1 MVSPALEQLARDL
14 AGQVKLVTGQ
24 RRADS
29 LLCGVAPLDTLPG
42 RVIGARP
49 SAVCRWIF
57 TLLGAGPGDTL
68 EDLFPGTGHP
78 HAAAATSTAASRCA
92 SARSG
97 RALTVSA
104 GPPFLA
110 FGQDGEGGE
119 ELSERRITGSQ
130 VPLDGAQR
138 PPRA

>member
-42 RVIGARP
+42 RLIGARP

-78 HAAAATSTAASRCA
+78 HTAAATSTAARGRRGRIRA
-92 SARSG
+92 PPPAGAPARAAAG
-97 RALTVSA
+97 R
-104 GPPFLA
+104 
-110 FGQDGEGGE
+110 
-119 ELSERRITGSQ
+119 
-130 VPLDGAQR
+130 
-138 PPRA
+138 